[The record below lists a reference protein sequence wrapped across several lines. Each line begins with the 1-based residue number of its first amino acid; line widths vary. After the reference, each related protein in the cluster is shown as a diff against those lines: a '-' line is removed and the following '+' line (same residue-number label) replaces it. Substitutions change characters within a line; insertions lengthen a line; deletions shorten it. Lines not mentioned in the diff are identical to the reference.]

1 MANGDAQKPKSE
13 PIKPSDAFWLTD
25 LYPDSAALF
34 QHQQKSLAD
43 ISATCIVALDAN
55 VLLWPLEL
63 NAASVEDIAN
73 VYKDLGAAGR
83 LVVPGQAAREFYK
96 HRSRKVAALTEAID
110 GAIQKTRKAPLENA
124 IPILTNDADYKKA
137 QEINAKI
144 VNLGKEMEKHLAA
157 ASQRLKGEV
166 GSDRVSTIYRRVLS
180 HCVVDITYDP
190 GDRKALIEEAERRAR
205 LQIAPGYKDQNKEDG
220 GIGDLIIW
228 KTILKEA
235 AVRKLDCIFVTNE
248 EKPDWWIKSRGTFQP
263 RPELIEEYRQHSE
276 GGSIHFLPL
285 SGLLANYK
293 APKKTVSEVQ
303 KLEEEKRE
311 RNIGGDVV
319 GGDKVTIRLSRKSA
333 EKLELHRQRAEQLE
347 HIEALMR
354 DFRERIDNNDPAG
367 VPESEWQ
374 LLTSLEAERSAL
386 IDRLDNYGLNEIF
399 RGRPHRF
406 RVGDIKTA

>member
-1 MANGDAQKPKSE
+1 MANGDAQRPKSE
-13 PIKPSDAFWLTD
+13 AIKPSDAFWLTD

-63 NAASVEDIAN
+63 NAASVEDIAK
-73 VYKDLGAAGR
+73 VYKDLGAAER

-137 QEINAKI
+137 QEINVKI

-166 GSDRVSTIYRRVLS
+166 GSDRVSTIYRGMLS
-180 HCVVDITYDP
+180 HCVVDISYEPD
-190 GDRKALIEEAERRAR
+190 DRKALIEEADRRAR
-205 LQIAPGYKDQNKEDG
+205 LQIAPGYKDQNKDDG

-235 AVRKLDCIFVTNE
+235 AARKLDCIFVTNE
-248 EKPDWWIKSRGTFQP
+248 EKPDWWIRSRGTFQP

-293 APKKTVSEVQ
+293 APKQTVSEVQ

-311 RNIGGDVV
+311 RNTETDVV
-319 GGDKVTIRLSRKSA
+319 GVDKVAIRLTKKAA
-333 EKLELHRQRAEQLE
+333 EKLELHRKYTEQIQYLE
-347 HIEALMR
+347 ERIR
-354 DFRERIDNNDPAG
+354 DVRERIDNDDPAA
-367 VPESEWQ
+367 VPEEYWK
-374 LLTSLEAERSAL
+374 LLSSLEAERSNL
-386 IDRLDNYGLNEIF
+386 VDQLNNYGLNRILWGHSQLSQV
-399 RGRPHRF
+399 R
-406 RVGDIKTA
+406 DIRSA